1 MALFGATSG
10 LRAAVPSG
18 PHPPPGDVQIPFLLF
33 QGAFGHLESLSGR
46 ISVSDDQ
53 LRANK
58 DRMGLQLSL
67 PPAPPC
73 CLSPALW
80 ESRCVPLPE
89 SEPPEAGVRLESGA
103 PSGRD
108 EYSQGRPYSWLGGA
122 GGLQSPHGWVSVPTW
137 PPGRAPLSKA

>member
-33 QGAFGHLESLSGR
+33 QGAFRHLESLSGR
-46 ISVSDDQ
+46 ISVGDDQ

-73 CLSPALW
+73 SLSPALW

-108 EYSQGRPYSWLGGA
+108 EYSQSRPYSWLGGQA
-122 GGLQSPHGWVSVPTW
+122 GSSLHTDGFRS
-137 PPGRAPLSKA
+137 PPGHLAERL